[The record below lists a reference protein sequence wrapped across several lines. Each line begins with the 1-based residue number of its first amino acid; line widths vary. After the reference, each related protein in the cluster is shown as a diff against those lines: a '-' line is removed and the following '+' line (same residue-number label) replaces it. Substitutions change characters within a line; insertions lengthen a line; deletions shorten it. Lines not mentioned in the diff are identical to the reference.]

1 MNSIFTKLLYEIEEK
16 RSLILV
22 SVVSQEGSSPRGVGA
37 QMLVGDHGRILG
49 SVGGGA
55 VELLCEKYAQTLLE
69 EKKSGI
75 QAFSL
80 RKNAK
85 TDIGMVCGGDIVVWF
100 QYVDAALPFWREF
113 SGKLLDM
120 LHDRQAGWLALHE
133 DGALPALFD
142 GEGNLLFGEFEERAK
157 AWRQGTY
164 LRTEHGFLFPLPVQ
178 DRAVIFGGGHCSQ
191 ALVPILNSVGFRVT
205 VMDCRPEYSD
215 PELFPKAERTV
226 CGDFTKISD
235 YLSVEESD
243 YIVIMTNG
251 HSHDLDVQLQI
262 LENPHVYVGVIGS
275 KSKKAFINQ
284 KLREAGISEE
294 RIASVH
300 SPIGTPIKAVTPEE
314 IAISIA
320 GEMVYE
326 RALLREKHGVET
338 HGCPMH

>member
-1 MNSIFTKLLYEIEEK
+1 MNSIFAKLLYEIEEK

-37 QMLVGDHGRILG
+37 QMLVGERGRILG

-55 VELLCEKYAQTLLE
+55 VELLCDRHAQALLAEKR
-69 EKKSGI
+69 SDI

-85 TDIGMVCGGDIVVWF
+85 TDIGMVCGGDIIVWF
-100 QYVDAALPFWREF
+100 QYVDAALPFWKEF
-113 SGKLLDM
+113 SGILLEM
-120 LHDRQAGWLALHE
+120 LRERRAGWLALHE
-133 DGALPALFD
+133 NGELPALFD
-142 GEGNLLFGEFEERAK
+142 GEGTLLFGEFKERAE
-157 AWRQGTY
+157 AWKRGTY
-164 LRTEHGFLFPLPVQ
+164 IRTEHGFLFPLPVQ
-178 DRAVIFGGGHCSQ
+178 DRAIIFGGGHCSQ

-226 CGDFTKISD
+226 CGDFTKISES
-235 YLSVEESD
+235 LSVEESD

-262 LENPHVYVGVIGS
+262 LRSPHVYVGVIGS
-275 KSKKAFINQ
+275 KSKKAIINQ

-326 RALLREKHGVET
+326 RALLREANGVEA